1 MNANTAVQ
9 LAPETVADDPRA
21 IARDHVKAA
30 AALLRETLTI
40 EERKELLRI
49 NPLRSWW
56 MVLSNW
62 IGTFLA
68 MALVAWK
75 PNPLTIL
82 FALFF
87 IAARQ
92 LGLAIVMH
100 EAAHRTVFASRRWN
114 DFVGNW
120 LCAYPVWTEIG
131 PYRAYHLKH
140 HKYTG
145 TPDDPDLGLAA
156 PFPITK
162 SSFKRKMWRDLS
174 GQTGLKQ
181 AVGVFYRDMGW
192 LAGRN
197 QRTLGM
203 NEGEQPDVGWHK
215 IAPVV
220 ITNLIL
226 LAILTAAGHPA
237 LYLLWVVSW
246 LTTYRFVTRI
256 RSIAEHG
263 MVRDPL
269 DPLGNTRT
277 TLANW
282 WERLFLAP
290 NRVNFHL
297 EHHLLMTVPHHN
309 LPRLHKLLKE
319 RGALKNAV
327 VTKGYFEVLRLATAK
342 PE

>member
-1 MNANTAVQ
+1 MSATSNALRSDEPA
-9 LAPETVADDPRA
+9 ADPRA
-21 IARDHVKAA
+21 VARDHVKAA
-30 AALLRETLTI
+30 AAMLRETLTL

-56 MVLSNW
+56 MILSNW
-62 IGTFLA
+62 VGVFGA
-68 MALVAWK
+68 MALVAWM
-75 PNPLTIL
+75 PNPLTIV
-82 FALFF
+82 FALLV

-100 EAAHRTVFASRRWN
+100 EAAHRTVFASRWWN
-114 DFVGNW
+114 DWAGNW

-131 PYRAYHLKH
+131 PYRDYHLKH

-156 PFPITK
+156 PFPITR
-162 SSFKRKMWRDLS
+162 SSFRRKVWRDLS
-174 GQTGLKQ
+174 GQTGWKQ
-181 AVGVFYRDMGW
+181 AKGIFLRDMGW
-192 LAGRN
+192 VRGRN

-215 IAPVV
+215 IAPVA
-220 ITNLIL
+220 ITNLVL
-226 LAILTAAGHPA
+226 LGLLTAAGYPA

-246 LTTYRFVTRI
+246 LTTYRFVTRL

-277 TLANW
+277 TLASW
-282 WERLFLAP
+282 WERFLLAP
-290 NRVNFHL
+290 NKVNYHL

-309 LPRLHKLLKE
+309 LPRMHRLLEE
-319 RGALKNAV
+319 RGALRNAV
-327 VTKGYFEVLRLATAK
+327 VTKGYIEVLRLATARS
-342 PE
+342 E